1 MTDRGKKVE
10 LIEIRWHGRARQG
23 VITASELLAG
33 AALADN
39 KYFYSFPDFGAER
52 AGAPV
57 RAFTRVSN
65 EPIRHHCTIT
75 EPDVVVVLD
84 PTLLGIVDF
93 VSGLKP
99 GGTLLLNSPLTPQQ
113 ARSRLGLKD
122 AHVFTVNA
130 TRISLDTIGRN
141 IPNTPMLASLLRAV
155 PVVSRKAALQEVR
168 NRLGS
173 RISEEMVAAN
183 VAAFQRSYQETQE
196 G

>member
-1 MTDRGKKVE
+1 MTDKVKSE

-23 VITASELLAG
+23 VITASEMLAG

-39 KYFYSFPDFGAER
+39 KHFFSFPDFGAER

-65 EPIRHHCTIT
+65 QPIRHHCTIN
-75 EPDVVVVLD
+75 EPDVVVLLD
-84 PTLLGIVDF
+84 PTLFGVVDF

-99 GGTLLLNSPLTPQQ
+99 GGTLLINSSLTPQE
-113 ARSRLGLKD
+113 ARARLGVKD
-122 AHVFTVNA
+122 ARVLTVNA

-141 IPNTPMLASLLRAV
+141 IPNTPMLGSLLRAI
-155 PVVSRKAALQEVR
+155 PVVSRQAAIQEVR

-173 RISEEMVAAN
+173 RVSEKIVAAN
-183 VAAFQRSYQETQE
+183 VTAFERSYNETLE

>member
-1 MTDRGKKVE
+1 MADNGRKPELVE
-10 LIEIRWHGRARQG
+10 VRWHGRARQG
-23 VITASELLAG
+23 VITASEMLAG

-57 RAFTRVSN
+57 RAFTRISN
-65 EPIRHHCTIT
+65 VPIRHHCTIT

-99 GGTLLLNSPLTPQQ
+99 GGTLLLNSSLTPQQ
-113 ARSRLGLKD
+113 VRAKLGIKEARVL
-122 AHVFTVNA
+122 TVNA
-130 TRISLDTIGRN
+130 TRIALDTIGRN
-141 IPNTPMLASLLRAV
+141 IPNTPMLGALLRAV
-155 PVVSRKAALQEVR
+155 PVVSPEAALQEVR
-168 NRLGS
+168 DRLGS
-173 RISEEMVAAN
+173 KVSEKIVAGN
-183 VAAFQRSYQETQE
+183 VAAFQRSYQEIEE